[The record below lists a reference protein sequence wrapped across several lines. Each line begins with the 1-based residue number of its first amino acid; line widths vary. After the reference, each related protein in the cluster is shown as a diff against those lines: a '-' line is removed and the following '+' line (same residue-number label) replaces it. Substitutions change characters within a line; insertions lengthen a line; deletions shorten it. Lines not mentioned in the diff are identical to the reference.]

1 MPFLWANLVQPYLF
15 LYPQVVVRWGGGSK
29 KFFRSLRSRNCP
41 PTFKTVAPPLAPSDE
56 IYDCIGL
63 DCAVFN
69 VPSNTVDEI
78 YDRSTQGTLCG
89 LQFCRYLHSFICC
102 CLPNIRTFELIA
114 VQGHPRTK
122 VIDLGV
128 NRKRI
133 SNFLLV
139 SSSNY
144 GRICNYWVQVS
155 TWWIVFGDVQ
165 YCT

>member
-1 MPFLWANLVQPYLF
+1 MLLETQVQREFDSKHPHMVACSHSIWAE
-15 LYPQVVVRWGGGSK
+15 LYRAGAG
-29 KFFRSLRSRNCP
+29 LRNTEMLCLEPAQREARDSSA
-41 PTFKTVAPPLAPSDE
+41 FVKAPS
-56 IYDCIGL
+56 
-63 DCAVFN
+63 
-69 VPSNTVDEI
+69 DEI